1 MTVHKLTAGDGYTYL
16 TRQVASADEVRP
28 SGQSLA
34 DYYVDRGNPP
44 GVWIGKGAAQL
55 GVAGSPVTE
64 AQMKALFG
72 QGRHPD
78 RDAMLAA
85 GTPDSATKL
94 GAAYPSYA
102 DLAPYAERVADAVA
116 AFEAEHGRSPSPT
129 QRNQIAAKEAR
140 RGRRAVAGFDMVFTP
155 VKSASLLWALGGPAA
170 REAVED
176 AHHEAVAS
184 ALGWIEQHAS
194 YTRSGH
200 GGAAQI
206 DATGLV
212 CAAFEHRESRSGDPD
227 LHTHVAVANKVCGT
241 DGKWRSLDAR
251 NLYGLGVAASER
263 YNTRL
268 EDALARRLGVVFEE
282 RPGGAAGKRPVRE
295 IAGVPREL
303 IRHFSRRRAA
313 IETRYAEL
321 RREYREAHGR
331 EPDRATQLQL
341 SQQATLETREG
352 KGPARTLAEQVA
364 DWTAQAKAVLG
375 ERRTLN
381 LVRDCTG
388 REQPTYEP
396 DVTQLQNLAARVVRR
411 VAEERSTWTEWN
423 VYAEAERQL
432 RPLRFASPERREQVT
447 RQVVERVTGP
457 GLSIRIAEPEL
468 IVEAPALVR
477 DSDGQ
482 SVFVPH
488 GSERFTT
495 SEVLLAED
503 RLVAAGS
510 TCDGPRLDPVVFEA
524 ALAIFEAGAGVT
536 LDAGQRVMVE
546 RFATTPA
553 RLAVGI
559 GPAGSGKTTAMRAF
573 ADAWSADGG
582 RVVPLASSSK
592 AAEVLGGELGV
603 RAENLHKFLHENDH
617 GTGRSQDA
625 WFTLGKGDVV
635 LLDEAG
641 MAGTLHLARL
651 LDLATAAGA
660 SIRLLGDPAQ
670 LAAVDAGGA
679 LRLLEREVGAAYLTD
694 LHRFRDPEEGEA
706 TLRLRSGDPSALAFY
721 HQHDRVEAG
730 PRETMLEL
738 AYDRWAADVRDG
750 GTSVLVAVATSD
762 VTALNARARAERVEA
777 GQVEQTGLQL
787 HDGITA
793 GVGDWVVTRSNART
807 LRYGRGRWVHNGDTW
822 QVQRQHRDGS
832 LTVRHLGNG
841 GTVRLRSEYV
851 VDSVELAYA
860 VTAHRVQGM
869 TTDTAHALIT
879 PEMTRE
885 ALYVASTRGREKTT
899 WYAATEDT
907 LDVDCHHEPDA
918 PRTADELLG
927 AVLARTGAEDSATE
941 TMRAAFE
948 NAGSLRSLV
957 ARYDHARSVASLEA
971 LEIALDGWPAVERNR
986 VTADP
991 AAPHLA
997 RVVAEAAGR
1006 GAVPQQLLTAA
1017 LELDDMSSVRSP
1029 AMVLATRIQDYARS
1043 LGVPDGPAAD
1053 APLPWLPAPDV
1064 GHPGWLP
1071 YLHGRA
1077 ELIRARADELGSL
1090 SAAYGD
1096 QYDISDPGPGALGP
1110 PPEPGTRREAAYT
1123 AASREAPANRPP
1135 GPEISSPRRH
1145 HDEPVPTRPTMS
1157 QARGPRLSR

>member
-28 SGQSLA
+28 AGQSLA

-44 GVWIGKGAAQL
+44 GVWMGKGAEQL

-64 AQMKALFG
+64 SQMKALFG
-72 QGRHPD
+72 QGRHPN

-102 DLAPYAERVADAVA
+102 DLAPYAERIADAFA

-155 VKSASLLWALGGPAA
+155 VKSASLLWGLGGPAA
-170 REAVED
+170 REAVEE

-212 CAAFEHRESRSGDPD
+212 CAAFDHRESRSGDPD
-227 LHTHVAVANKVCGT
+227 LHTHVAVANKVCGM

-251 NLYGLGVAASER
+251 NLYGLGVAASEH
-263 YNTRL
+263 YNTRF

-282 RPGGAAGKRPVRE
+282 RPGGVAGKRPIRE

-313 IETRYAEL
+313 IEDRYAEL
-321 RREYREAHGR
+321 RREYRTAHGR
-331 EPDRATQLQL
+331 EPDRSTQLQL

-364 DWTAQAKAVLG
+364 DWTAQAKAVLS
-375 ERRTLN
+375 ERRTSRM
-381 LVRDCTG
+381 VRDCVG
-388 REQPTYEP
+388 RDQQTYEP
-396 DVTQLQNLAARVVRR
+396 DEQQLRDLAAQVVRR
-411 VAEERSTWTEWN
+411 VAEERSTWTVWN
-423 VYAEAERQL
+423 VYAEAERHL
-432 RPLRFASPERREQVT
+432 RPLRFDSPERREQVT
-447 RQVVERVTGP
+447 GAVVDRATGP

-468 IVEAPALVR
+468 IAEAPALVR

-503 RLVAAGS
+503 RLVAAGR
-510 TCDGPRLDPVVFEA
+510 TCDGPHLDPIVLEA
-524 ALAIFEAGAGVT
+524 ALAIYEAGAGVT
-536 LDAGQRVMVE
+536 LDPGQRVMVE
-546 RFATTPA
+546 RFATAPA

-573 ADAWSADGG
+573 ADAWSANGG
-582 RVVPLASSSK
+582 RVVPLATSSK
-592 AAEVLGGELGV
+592 AAEVLGQELGV
-603 RAENLHKFLHENDH
+603 RAENLHKFLHEYDR
-617 GTGRSQDA
+617 RSREP
-625 WFTLGKGDVV
+625 WFALGEGDVV

-651 LDLATAAGA
+651 LELATAAGA
-660 SIRLLGDPAQ
+660 SVRLLGDPAQ

-694 LHRFRDPEEGEA
+694 LHRFRDPSEGEA
-706 TLRLRSGDPSALAFY
+706 TLQLRAGDPAALAFY
-721 HQHDRVEAG
+721 RLHHRIEAG
-730 PRETMLEL
+730 PRESMLEL
-738 AYDRWAADVRDG
+738 AYDRWAADVREG
-750 GTSVLVAVATSD
+750 KTSVLVAAATDD
-762 VTALNARARAERVEA
+762 VTALNARARAERVAA
-777 GQVEQTGLQL
+777 GQVE
-787 HDGITA
+787 HDGLALHNGNTA
-793 GVGDWVVTRSNART
+793 AAGDWVVTRSNART
-807 LRYGRGRWVHNGDTW
+807 LRYGRGRWVQNGDTW
-822 QVQRQHRDGS
+822 QVTQRHRDGS

-841 GTVRLRSEYV
+841 GTVRLGGEYV
-851 VDSVELAYA
+851 ADSVELAYA
-860 VTAHRVQGM
+860 ATAHRVQGM
-869 TTDTAHALIT
+869 TTDTAHALVT

-885 ALYVASTRGREKTT
+885 SLYVASTRGREKTT
-899 WYAATEDT
+899 WYAATEEV
-907 LDVDCHHEPDA
+907 LDVDCHHEPDT

-927 AVLARTGAEDSATE
+927 TVLARTGAEDSATE
-941 TMRAAFE
+941 TTRAVFE
-948 NAGSLRSLV
+948 EASSLRTLV
-957 ARYDHARSVASLEA
+957 ARYDHARNLASLEA
-971 LEIALDGWPAVERNR
+971 LGLALDHWPATERNR
-986 VTADP
+986 ILGDP

-997 RVVAEAAGR
+997 RVVAAAAGQ
-1006 GAVPQQLLTAA
+1006 GADPRALVTAA
-1017 LELDDMSSVRSP
+1017 FAFEDMSNVRSP
-1029 AMVLATRIQDYARS
+1029 ALVLASRIQDCPRT
-1043 LGVPDGPAAD
+1043 LGVPDRPPAD

-1071 YLHGRA
+1071 YLRERSA
-1077 ELIRARADELGSL
+1077 LIRARAGELGSL
-1090 SAAYGD
+1090 SAAYRD
-1096 QYDISDPGPGALGP
+1096 QYGISDPGPGALGP
-1110 PPEPGTRREAAYT
+1110 PPETGTRQEAAY
-1123 AASREAPANRPP
+1123 AAACREAQADQPLPSTDP
-1135 GPEISSPRRH
+1135 TDPRQ
-1145 HDEPVPTRPTMS
+1145 HDEPIQSRPTMS
-1157 QARGPRLSR
+1157 QQRGPRLSR